1 VTKLTLRLA
10 AGIAMLCAG
19 PLVAAS
25 PTMANA
31 WEYCRRDITGHM
43 LGCSFSSM
51 AQCEATR
58 YGLGGDCL
66 RDPFLPDARGAYA
79 YQAGLAKRSTEA
91 RRVSVSSNSDTAVW
105 NTKGSSIDA
114 TARR

>member
-1 VTKLTLRLA
+1 MKWTLRLA

-25 PTMANA
+25 STTANA

-91 RRVSVSSNSDTAVW
+91 RRVRSGV
-105 NTKGSSIDA
+105 
-114 TARR
+114 R